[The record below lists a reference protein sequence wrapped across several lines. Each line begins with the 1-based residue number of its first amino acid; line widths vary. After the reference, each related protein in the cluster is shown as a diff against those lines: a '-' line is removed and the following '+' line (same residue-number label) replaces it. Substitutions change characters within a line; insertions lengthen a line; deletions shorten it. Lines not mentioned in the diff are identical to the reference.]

1 MNTFTKI
8 QIEFG
13 EPATP
18 QQIPVRHVTATA
30 SRLPGVAW
38 VESNFKY
45 DNVNPYA
52 GSDSWSVET
61 KQFIA
66 RIREVMQKRGLR

>member
-1 MNTFTKI
+1 MNAITRI

-18 QQIPVRHVTATA
+18 LQIPVRRVTATA

-38 VESNFKY
+38 VDSRA
-45 DNVNPYA
+45 NP
-52 GSDSWSVET
+52 GSFRKIVGFNSRSVEMD
-61 KQFIA
+61 QFIA
-66 RIREVMQKRGLR
+66 CIRAAMQKRGAR